1 MPSRT
6 PSGIMSQRGLL
17 SLGLIGPICAGP
29 VVASPAPADSFCVGS
44 TPLVLFTI
52 VPVGLGSVALVSG
65 VRVTFR
71 FGRINFNAEGF

>member
-1 MPSRT
+1 MLSRT
-6 PSGIMSQRGLL
+6 TFWNYVAERTSISWSDYP
-17 SLGLIGPICAGP
+17 IGAGP
-29 VVASPAPADSFCVGS
+29 VVASPAPADSFRVGS

-71 FGRINFNAEGF
+71 FGRINFKAEGF

>member
-6 PSGIMSQRGLL
+6 TFWIISQRELL
-17 SLGLIGPICAGP
+17 SIGPIGSICAGP
-29 VVASPAPADSFCVGS
+29 VVASPPPADSFRVGS

-65 VRVTFR
+65 VKVTFR
-71 FGRINFNAEGF
+71 RGRINFKAEGF

>member
-17 SLGLIGPICAGP
+17 SLGLISPICAGP
-29 VVASPAPADSFCVGS
+29 VVASPAPADSFRVGS

-65 VRVTFR
+65 VRVTFS